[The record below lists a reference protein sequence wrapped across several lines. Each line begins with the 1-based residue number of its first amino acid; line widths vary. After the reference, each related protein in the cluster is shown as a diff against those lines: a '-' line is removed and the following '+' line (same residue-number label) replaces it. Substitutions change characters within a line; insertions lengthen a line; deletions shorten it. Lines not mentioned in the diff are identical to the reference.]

1 VHCKPDVFCV
11 PDIREKYN
19 QLKVTV
25 CIIIIDLGNEWLI
38 LDAPVASSAVGSEVA
53 RLVAL
58 ALATVRRSNCTGSF
72 PAYSFYE
79 DSRFRGTIVG
89 IN

>member
-1 VHCKPDVFCV
+1 MSDEIPKPKEAKPIGSGIFSASFGAGFFV
-11 PDIREKYN
+11 
-19 QLKVTV
+19 L
-25 CIIIIDLGNEWLI
+25 LI
-38 LDAPVASSAVGSEVA
+38 VGSEVA
-53 RLVAL
+53 HSVAWV
-58 ALATVRRSNCTGSF
+58 LATVRRSNCTGSF